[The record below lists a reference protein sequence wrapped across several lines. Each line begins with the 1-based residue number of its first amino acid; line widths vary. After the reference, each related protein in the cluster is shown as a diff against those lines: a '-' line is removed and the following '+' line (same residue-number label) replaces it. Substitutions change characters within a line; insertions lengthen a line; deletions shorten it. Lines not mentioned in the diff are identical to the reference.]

1 MNDTSK
7 RIIIRTAWIS
17 ILSIIII
24 NGINYISIKSL
35 PIAHNSDWI
44 PFYGSFIGAILS
56 GIVGGLI
63 TLEGVKETINDAKEA
78 RKIDERQRIRPYLH
92 MELVGLDGSST
103 DIEID
108 VKNTGENRGN
118 SKYRIFSIKLNNI
131 GLESCVNIRMD
142 NKIIENSLQKG
153 CLTKEFTIKS
163 EFYDGEES
171 INNIAI
177 EVTFEDLM
185 GNLYKQ
191 EYCINFLGN
200 VEKYKLR
207 RIQNNT
213 SPVYIETRK

>member
-1 MNDTSK
+1 MWITHLK
-7 RIIIRTAWIS
+7 IIIRTFWIS
-17 ILSIIII
+17 VLSIVII

-63 TLEGVKETINDAKEA
+63 TLEGVKETIDDSKEA

-92 MELVGLDGSST
+92 MELESLDGSSK
-103 DIEID
+103 DIKID
-108 VKNTGENRGN
+108 IKNTGENRGN
-118 SKYRIFSIKLNNI
+118 SKYRIFSIRLKNI
-131 GLESCVNIRMD
+131 GLESCVNIRMND
-142 NKIIENSLQKG
+142 KIIENSLQKG
-153 CLTKEFTIKS
+153 FLTREFTINS

-171 INNIAI
+171 INNIPVEI
-177 EVTFEDLM
+177 TFEDLM

-200 VEKYKLR
+200 VEYNKLR

-213 SPVYIETRK
+213 SPIYIETRK